1 MNEEQYE
8 KLQKKVNNQQVKI
21 MEDEMNVKFNHYA
34 ERFKVKTEHI
44 GVKESK
50 RNQVA
55 FDKLFPKYG
64 GQMDKVI
71 DSMTIK

>member
-1 MNEEQYE
+1 
-8 KLQKKVNNQQVKI
+8 

-50 RNQVA
+50 RN
-55 FDKLFPKYG
+55 
-64 GQMDKVI
+64 
-71 DSMTIK
+71 